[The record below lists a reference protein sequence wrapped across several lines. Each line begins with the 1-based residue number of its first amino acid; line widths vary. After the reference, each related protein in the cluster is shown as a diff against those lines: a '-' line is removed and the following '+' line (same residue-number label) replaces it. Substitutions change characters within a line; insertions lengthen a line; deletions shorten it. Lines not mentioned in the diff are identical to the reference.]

1 MRSLLVV
8 TSLLLV
14 FAAGCSGSDTEPA
27 PDGASNTP
35 TAPSPAGV
43 PVAPQTPPQPNVD
56 PAELTTV
63 REYTEMF
70 YKGQL
75 DLLHAEFSDEMR
87 EVVPM
92 EQLNSMFEHAVT
104 TYGEEIR
111 VIAEDMQTR
120 DDLRGFVRWARF
132 DKTEEVIEIQWILK
146 QNDEIAGFFIRPA
159 PRRVSSEADLTLEP

>member
-1 MRSLLVV
+1 LAVV
-8 TSLLLV
+8 PSLLLV
-14 FAAGCSGSDTEPA
+14 LAAGCSGSDTGAA

-35 TAPSPAGV
+35 TAPSPAAV
-43 PVAPQTPPQPNVD
+43 PVAPQAAPQPNVD
-56 PAELTTV
+56 PAELTTA

-92 EQLNSMFEHAVT
+92 EQLNAMFEHAVT

-146 QNDEIAGFFIRPA
+146 RNDEIAGFFIRPA
-159 PRRVSSEADLTLEP
+159 RRKVSSEADLALEP